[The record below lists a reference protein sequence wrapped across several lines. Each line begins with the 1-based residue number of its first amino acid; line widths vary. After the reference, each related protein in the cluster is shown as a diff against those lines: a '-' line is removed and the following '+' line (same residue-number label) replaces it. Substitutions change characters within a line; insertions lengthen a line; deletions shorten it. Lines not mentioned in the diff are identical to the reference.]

1 MYKHILI
8 PTDGSELATK
18 GLLHG
23 LALAKNQGAAVTIVT
38 VTELWSALAMTRQI
52 GEGADRYRQSIGRY
66 EEQAATVARTIL
78 DKAVKL
84 AQTQGINAETL
95 HVADQHPAEGIIAT
109 SKDKGCD
116 LIVMASHGRRGLS
129 RLMLG
134 SQAYEVLSHSTVPVL
149 VVR

>member
-23 LALAKNQGAAVTIVT
+23 LALAKNQGAAVTLVT
-38 VTELWSALAMTRQI
+38 VTEMWSALAMAQQARGSTLQPT
-52 GEGADRYRQSIGRY
+52 ERY
-66 EEQAATVARTIL
+66 EEQAAEAARLVL
-78 DKAVKL
+78 DEAVKL
-84 AQTQGINAETL
+84 AQSQGVNAETL
-95 HVADQHPAEGIIAT
+95 HVADQHPAEAIIAT
-109 SKDKGCD
+109 STDRGCD

-134 SQAYEVLSHSTVPVL
+134 SQAYEVLSRSTVPVL

>member
-23 LALAKNQGAAVTIVT
+23 LELAKNQGAAVTIVT
-38 VTELWSALAMTRQI
+38 VTDMWPALAMAQEARGSTLQPT
-52 GEGADRYRQSIGRY
+52 ERY
-66 EEQAATVARTIL
+66 EEQAAEAARMVL
-78 DKAVKL
+78 DEAVKV
-84 AQTQGINAETL
+84 AQSQGINAETL

-109 SKDKGCD
+109 STNRGCD

>member
-23 LALAKNQGAAVTIVT
+23 LALAKNQGAVVTIVT
-38 VTELWSALAMTRQI
+38 VTDMWPALAMAQQARGSTLQPT
-52 GEGADRYRQSIGRY
+52 ERY
-66 EEQAATVARTIL
+66 EAQAAEAARLVL
-78 DKAVKL
+78 DEAVKL
-84 AQTQGINAETL
+84 AQSQGVNAETL

-109 SKDKGCD
+109 ATDRGCD

>member
-8 PTDGSELATK
+8 STDGSKLATK

-23 LALAKNQGAAVTIVT
+23 LELAKNQGAAVTIVT
-38 VTELWSALAMTRQI
+38 VTEMWSALAMAKQQAGGSTLHPT
-52 GEGADRYRQSIGRY
+52 ERY
-66 EEQAATVARTIL
+66 EEQAAEAARMVL
-78 DKAVKL
+78 DKAVQL
-84 AQTQGINAETL
+84 AQSQGINAETL

-109 SKDKGCD
+109 STDRGCD

-134 SQAYEVLSHSTVPVL
+134 SQTYEVLSHSAVPVL

>member
-23 LALAKNQGAAVTIVT
+23 LGLAKNQGAVVTIVT
-38 VTELWSALAMTRQI
+38 VTDMWPALAMAQQARGSTLQPT
-52 GEGADRYRQSIGRY
+52 ERY
-66 EEQAATVARTIL
+66 EEQAAEAARLVL
-78 DKAVKL
+78 DEAVKL
-84 AQTQGINAETL
+84 AQSQGVNAETL
-95 HVADQHPAEGIIAT
+95 HVADQHPAEAIIAT
-109 SKDKGCD
+109 STDRECD

-134 SQAYEVLSHSTVPVL
+134 SQAYEVLSRSTVPVL

>member
-1 MYKHILI
+1 MYRHILI

-23 LALAKNQGAAVTIVT
+23 LELAKNQGAAVTIVT
-38 VTELWSALAMTRQI
+38 VTEMWSALAMAQQARGSTPQPT
-52 GEGADRYRQSIGRY
+52 ERY
-66 EEQAATVARTIL
+66 EEQAAEAARMVL
-78 DKAVKL
+78 DEAVKL
-84 AQTQGINAETL
+84 AQSQGINAETL
-95 HVADQHPAEGIIAT
+95 HVADQHPAEGIMAT
-109 SKDKGCD
+109 STNRGCD

-134 SQAYEVLSHSTVPVL
+134 SQTYEVLSHSTVPVL

>member
-38 VTELWSALAMTRQI
+38 VTEMWSALAMAQQARGSTLQPT
-52 GEGADRYRQSIGRY
+52 ERY
-66 EEQAATVARTIL
+66 EEQAAEAARLVL
-78 DKAVKL
+78 DEAVKL
-84 AQTQGINAETL
+84 AQSQGINAETL
-95 HVADQHPAEGIIAT
+95 HVADQHPAEAIIAT
-109 SKDKGCD
+109 STDRGCD

>member
-23 LALAKNQGAAVTIVT
+23 LVLAKNQGAAVTIIT
-38 VTELWSALAMTRQI
+38 VTDMWPALAMAQEARGSTLQPTEI
-52 GEGADRYRQSIGRY
+52 Y
-66 EEQAATVARTIL
+66 EKQAAEAARMVL
-78 DKAVKL
+78 DEAVKL
-84 AQTQGINAETL
+84 AQSQGVNAETL

-109 SKDKGCD
+109 STNRGCD